1 MIAQLRGTVLDLKPP
16 TAIVDVH
23 GVGFRVFCSAAAL
36 DTMTI
41 GQACVLHTHLV
52 VREDEWSLYGFA
64 DEGELSL
71 FQLLLTVPGVGAR
84 TALAIL
90 SRLSGDALRAAIANQ
105 QHDTLA
111 SVPGIG
117 RKTAEKII
125 FALRDKV
132 GGLEAVPAI
141 SLSASD
147 AEVIAALTAL
157 GYSVTEAQ
165 RALASLPRNQPMD
178 LEEKIRRALAYFG

>member
-1 MIAQLRGTVLDLKPP
+1 MVADLKPP
-16 TAIVDVH
+16 AAIVDVG

-36 DTMTI
+36 DRLAL
-41 GQACVLHTHLV
+41 GQPCELRTHLI

-64 DEGELSL
+64 DEGELAL

-90 SRLSGDALRAAIANQ
+90 SRLSAEALREAVVRQ
-105 QHDTLA
+105 QHETLA
-111 SVPGIG
+111 SVPGVG

-132 GGLEAVPAI
+132 GGMETLPTI

-147 AEVIAALTAL
+147 TEVIAALTAL
-157 GYSVTEAQ
+157 GYSVAEAQ
-165 RALASLPRNQPMD
+165 RALASLPRSEPMD